1 MSALWQRNPIAV
13 LLCLVCLLVLVVL
26 LLREGLWSLRLR
38 IDARRIPRAPRAW
51 EQDPETERRPSPRST

>member
-1 MSALWQRNPIAV
+1 MSALWQRNPLAV

-26 LLREGLWSLRLR
+26 LLREGLWSLRLL

-51 EQDPETERRPSPRST
+51 EQDRETARRPSPRST